1 MIKTITWSKFHQRNP
16 QIKPN
21 LVDNKHLINE
31 QTAPSKTNLPATQSH
46 KRIARNSQYGN
57 EIFVKN
63 NVQMKVHLTE
73 FLLSRN
79 VEIRTFFLEQIKTFS
94 WANYSFHTEIQ
105 RKLLKHVMMWILCTF
120 HAILLYLGLHGDQF
134 KIIFLTI

>member
-1 MIKTITWSKFHQRNP
+1 MIQTITWSKFHQRNP

-79 VEIRTFFLEQIKTFS
+79 VEIRTFFLEQIKTFRNS
-94 WANYSFHTEIQ
+94 EIQ